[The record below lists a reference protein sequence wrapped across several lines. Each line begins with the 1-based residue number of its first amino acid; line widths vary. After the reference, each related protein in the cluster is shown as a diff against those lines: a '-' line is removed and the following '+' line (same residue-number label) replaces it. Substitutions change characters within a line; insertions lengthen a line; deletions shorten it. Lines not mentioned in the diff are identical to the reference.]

1 MVVSVVRRSMPEDR
15 CGYHHDVTAIPG
27 AGEIT
32 CWRPVWDD
40 RDRCVWHAD
49 GFDKSEVDLDELAPK
64 DGERIDGAVITTT
77 NLNETDLFSH
87 VVLLEAT
94 FEDVRLRYADFTEAD
109 LQRSTFDGVD
119 AYGATFRSAN
129 MEDTQIRNSDFRS
142 ASLIHAKLYQV
153 AFSDTRVDRRT
164 EFGPKIVYE
173 EHLDETDD
181 ESTVARCQEAS
192 TWTYRQLESLF
203 TQNADP
209 VPTTRYFVREKDTRR
224 KAAWKLGNYL
234 RAVKMEASRWVMLY
248 GTSPWRVLSSSAVVI
263 LICAMLFP
271 LTGGIQEMGADQA
284 ITYAVED
291 PEDTAVPVLLSVFL
305 KSLYFSVVT
314 FATLGFGDISPVGSF
329 ARFLAGLES
338 LLGSLLVALLVYV
351 LTRTPR

>member
-1 MVVSVVRRSMPEDR
+1 MAEDR
-15 CGYHHDVTAIPG
+15 CGYNHDVTAIPG
-27 AGEIT
+27 AGETT

-49 GFDKSEVDLDELAPK
+49 EFDKSEADLDALAPNE
-64 DGERIDGAVITTT
+64 GERIDGAVITTT
-77 NLNETDLFSH
+77 DLNETDMFSD

-94 FEDVRLRYADFTEAD
+94 FENVRLRYADFSEAD

-119 AYGATFRSAN
+119 AYGATFRRADL
-129 MEDTQIRNSDFRS
+129 EDAQIKNSDFRS
-142 ASLIHAKLYQV
+142 VSLIHAELYQV
-153 AFSDTRVDRRT
+153 VFSDTRVDRQT
-164 EFGPKIVYE
+164 EFGPKLVYE
-173 EHLDETDD
+173 ENLEESDD
-181 ESTVARCQEAS
+181 DSTVATYQEAA

-209 VPTTRYFVREKDTRR
+209 VPTTKYFVREKDTRR

-263 LICAMLFP
+263 LICALLFP

-284 ITYAVED
+284 ITYAVEQ
-291 PEDTAVPVLLSVFL
+291 PQDTAVPVLVSVFL

-338 LLGSLLVALLVYV
+338 LLGSLLMAMLVYV